1 MQNNPRQSFFTPVI
15 SFLLVAIFTL
25 SCQQKSSSNNEQS
38 MLLPDASGDLGDIM
52 VVMADAKWK
61 GAIGE
66 YLRNTLAAPIPGL
79 PQEEPTFKLRKIKP
93 IKMPNLLRMAKTM
106 IYVTILDDAS
116 PEGLYLRAHM
126 TNESGKKIRND
137 SSLYIF
143 IEKNVKA
150 NGQEIIYLFGTDEAT
165 LLKNLKK
172 NEGKLVEHLRALAK
186 RRLVAKLYAAKE
198 KKGLEKS
205 LLAEK
210 NFSLRIPNGYQL
222 ADKKDNFVWIRKLGV
237 VDKSIFIYFEDYV
250 SQEVFEQDSIL
261 ALREKIT
268 TTYLRDVEEPDLY
281 ITYQDMLPIRSENIT
296 LNGKFAVKSYGLWR
310 ISDNTLGGP
319 YRSYAFVDE
328 KLNRL
333 YYMEGY
339 ISAPGKDKREAIWEL
354 DAIMSTFRTS
364 SEL

>member
-1 MQNNPRQSFFTPVI
+1 MQNNPRQLFFKHSILFFFIATI
-15 SFLLVAIFTL
+15 AF
-25 SCQQKSSSNNEQS
+25 SCQQSNKSSNERS
-38 MLLPDASGDLGDIM
+38 MLLPDASGDLGDVM

-66 YLRNTLAAPIPGL
+66 HLRNTLGGPIPGL

-106 IYVTILDDAS
+106 IYVTILDDSS
-116 PEGLYLRAHM
+116 PEGLYLREHM
-126 TNESGKKIRND
+126 TKESGKKIRSD

-165 LLKNLKK
+165 LLKNLKNNK
-172 NEGKLVEHLRALAK
+172 GHLLAHLKALAK

-198 KKGLEKS
+198 KKGLQKS
-205 LLAEK
+205 LLKEK
-210 NFSLRIPNGYQL
+210 KFSLRIPNGYQL
-222 ADKKDNFVWIRKLGV
+222 ADQKDNFVWIRKLGV

-261 ALREKIT
+261 ALRERIT
-268 TTYLRDVEEPDLY
+268 TNYLRDIEEPDLY
-281 ITYQDMLPIRSENIT
+281 ITYQDMLPIKSENVT
-296 LNGKFAVKSYGLWR
+296 FNKKFAVKSYGLWR

-333 YYMEGY
+333 YYMEGF

-364 SEL
+364 SD